1 MTILL
6 WLLPILD
13 PDLYFC
19 IKNQDKFLY
28 KYSLQSF
35 YFGSKTTE
43 KLINC
48 NINSIPFIFADDKT
62 KNKLLN
68 MYEKIKK

>member
-1 MTILL
+1 MVIQMTILL

-48 NINSIPFIFADDKT
+48 NI
-62 KNKLLN
+62 
-68 MYEKIKK
+68 KI